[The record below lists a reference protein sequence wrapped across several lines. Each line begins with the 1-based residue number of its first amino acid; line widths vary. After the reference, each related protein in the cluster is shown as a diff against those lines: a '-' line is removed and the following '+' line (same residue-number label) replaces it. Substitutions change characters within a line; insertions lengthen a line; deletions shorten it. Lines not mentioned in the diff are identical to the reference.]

1 MSAVPDTR
9 AEHAQEPATRVLRA
23 VSVVSLMTAVS
34 RVLGLVR
41 EIAMAYFFGTSAL
54 KSAFDL
60 AFVIPNLFRRLFGE
74 GALSSAFVPVFS
86 ESLVKEGRDSA
97 LRFAVRVISLL
108 VAVLG
113 AVTVLGILLTW
124 PLAGLLPSDSR
135 WLIPLPMLRIMLPY
149 ALLICVAA
157 LLSGMLNALGR
168 FAIASL
174 TPFLLN
180 LIWIVTLC
188 VACPLLRG
196 LPDTQIIVLS
206 WAILAAGLAQVLFQL
221 PALAREGFR
230 FRLDFRALLS
240 DPKLRRVLT
249 LMAPAALGI
258 GIIQIN
264 VCLDKFLAFWADPA
278 APAALEYAERIV
290 YLPLGMFG
298 TAFMTVLLPT
308 FSRQAAT
315 GDTALMRE
323 TLERAIRNLA
333 VIMAPC
339 SAALLVL
346 ALPVISLIYNIKGGR
361 FDETSA
367 VLSARALAAY
377 APGLLVFSL
386 QKALTPV
393 FYGLQDLKTPVRV
406 SLIGLV
412 LNVTL
417 NIASVVLL
425 PSGWKHIGIAAST
438 VLSSLVNGVM
448 LAVLLRRRGAF
459 LRVVGFAGA
468 VARAV
473 LCATLMA
480 IAVLAVY
487 ALCRQ
492 VLGQGEKGLTKGAEI
507 VAMAVT
513 VAAGIV
519 VYVGAMAT
527 VSRNELREMVGD
539 VRRRRTRKGA

>member
-1 MSAVPDTR
+1 MSA
-9 AEHAQEPATRVLRA
+9 AQEPAPRVLRS

-41 EIAMAYFFGTSAL
+41 EIVMAYFFGTSAL

-60 AFVIPNLFRRLFGE
+60 AFIVPNLFRRLFGE

-108 VAVLG
+108 VVVLG
-113 AVTVLGILLTW
+113 AVTLLGILLTW
-124 PLAGLLPSDSR
+124 PLERLLPPDSR

-157 LLSGMLNALGR
+157 LLSGMLNTFGR
-168 FAIASL
+168 FAISSL

-196 LPDTQIIVLS
+196 MPEKQIIVLS

-230 FRLDFRALLS
+230 FKLQFRALLS
-240 DPKLRRVLT
+240 DPKLRRVLG

-258 GIIQIN
+258 GVIQIN
-264 VCLDKFLAFWADPA
+264 VCLDKLLAFWADPA

-346 ALPVISLIYNIKGGR
+346 ALPVISLIYNFKGGR

-367 VLSARALAAY
+367 ILSARALAAY

-406 SLIGLV
+406 SMVGLV
-412 LNVTL
+412 LNVTM
-417 NIASVVLL
+417 NVSSVIWL
-425 PSGWKHIGIAAST
+425 PHGWKHVGIAGST
-438 VLSSLVNGVM
+438 VITSLINGIM
-448 LAVLLRRRGAF
+448 LAVLLRRRGDF
-459 LRVVGFAGA
+459 LRVAGFAGA
-468 VARAV
+468 VVRAM
-473 LCATLMA
+473 LCAAAMA
-480 IAVLAVY
+480 LAALSAY
-487 ALCRQ
+487 TLCRHL
-492 VLGQGEKGLTKGAEI
+492 LGQGEGGLTKGAEI

-513 VAAGIV
+513 VVTGVV
-519 VYVGAMAT
+519 VYVGAMAI
-527 VSRNELREMVGD
+527 VSRNELREMLGD
-539 VRRRRTRKGA
+539 VRRRKTKRGT

>member
-1 MSAVPDTR
+1 
-9 AEHAQEPATRVLRA
+9 
-23 VSVVSLMTAVS
+23 
-34 RVLGLVR
+34 
-41 EIAMAYFFGTSAL
+41 
-54 KSAFDL
+54 
-60 AFVIPNLFRRLFGE
+60 
-74 GALSSAFVPVFS
+74 
-86 ESLVKEGRDSA
+86 
-97 LRFAVRVISLL
+97 
-108 VAVLG
+108 
-113 AVTVLGILLTW
+113 
-124 PLAGLLPSDSR
+124 
-135 WLIPLPMLRIMLPY
+135 LPMLRIMLPY

-157 LLSGMLNALGR
+157 LLSGMLNTFGR
-168 FAIASL
+168 FAISSL

-196 LPDTQIIVLS
+196 MPEKQIIVLS

-230 FRLDFRALLS
+230 FKLQFRALLS
-240 DPKLRRVLT
+240 DPKLRRVLG

-264 VCLDKFLAFWADPA
+264 VCLDKLLAFWADPA

-406 SLIGLV
+406 SMVGLV
-412 LNVTL
+412 LNVTM
-417 NIASVVLL
+417 NVSSVIWL
-425 PSGWKHIGIAAST
+425 PHGWKHVGIAAAT
-438 VLSSLVNGVM
+438 VLSSALSVALLVW
-448 LAVLLRRRGAF
+448 LLRRKGCGIRPAAV
-459 LRVVGFAGA
+459 LRPAAGA
-468 VARAV
+468 LVAAALMAATAWLLQRHLTAAWSGWGKAGEIAAMAATLAAAAALYAGLARV
-473 LCATLMA
+473 LC
-480 IAVLAVY
+480 
-487 ALCRQ
+487 
-492 VLGQGEKGLTKGAEI
+492 GGA
-507 VAMAVT
+507 
-513 VAAGIV
+513 
-519 VYVGAMAT
+519 
-527 VSRNELREMVGD
+527 LREL
-539 VRRRRTRKGA
+539 VRGFRR

>member
-1 MSAVPDTR
+1 MSAG
-9 AEHAQEPATRVLRA
+9 VLRS

-41 EIAMAYFFGTSAL
+41 EVAMAYFFGTSAL

-60 AFVIPNLFRRLFGE
+60 AFVVPNLFRRLFGE

-86 ESLVKEGRDSA
+86 ETLVKESRERA
-97 LRFAVRVISLL
+97 YQFAVRVISLL

-113 AVTVLGILLTW
+113 AVTVIGILLTW
-124 PLAGLLPSDSR
+124 PMEWWLPPDSR
-135 WLIPLPMLRIMLPY
+135 WLIPLPMLRVMLPY

-157 LLSGMLNALGR
+157 MLSGILNALAR
-168 FAIASL
+168 FAIPSL

-196 LPDTQIIVLS
+196 LPEQQIVVLS
-206 WAILAAGLAQVLFQL
+206 WTILFAGLAQILFQL
-221 PALAREGFR
+221 PALSKQGFR
-230 FRLDFRALLS
+230 FRLVFSGVFA
-240 DPKLRRVLT
+240 DPKLRRVLA
-249 LMAPAALGI
+249 LMVPAALGI

-264 VCLDKFLAFWADPA
+264 VCLDKVLAFWADPA

-308 FSRQAAT
+308 FSKQAAM
-315 GDTALMRE
+315 GDTALMRD

-346 ALPVISLIYNIKGGR
+346 ALPVITLIYGIKGGQ
-361 FDETSA
+361 FNESSA

-377 APGLLVFSL
+377 APGLLVFCL

-393 FYGLQDLKTPVRV
+393 FYGLQDIKTPMRV
-406 SLIGLV
+406 SLVCLI
-412 LNVTL
+412 LNVAFNVT
-417 NIASVVLL
+417 SVILL
-425 PSGWKHIGIAAST
+425 PAGWKHVGIAGST
-438 VLSSLVNGVM
+438 VVTSLINGAILTVI
-448 LAVLLRRRGAF
+448 LRRRGDF
-459 LRVVGFAGA
+459 LRIPAVAWPVIRAVGCAVTMALAALGTHAWCIRTMSMAGA
-468 VARAV
+468 GGASKFAELAV
-473 LCATLMA
+473 MGATVLVGMLVYGGLMA
-480 IAVLAVY
+480 L
-487 ALCRQ
+487 
-492 VLGQGEKGLTKGAEI
+492 
-507 VAMAVT
+507 
-513 VAAGIV
+513 
-519 VYVGAMAT
+519 
-527 VSRNELREMVGD
+527 VSRNELLEMAGD
-539 VRRRRTRKGA
+539 FRARRSRRGAAESGKKG

>member
-9 AEHAQEPATRVLRA
+9 AEHAQEPAPRVLRA

-206 WAILAAGLAQVLFQL
+206 WAILVAGLAQVLFQL

-230 FRLDFRALLS
+230 FRLGFRALLS

-315 GDTALMRE
+315 GDTVLMRE

-406 SLIGLV
+406 SLVSLI

-417 NIASVVLL
+417 NVSSVVVL
-425 PSGWKHIGIAAST
+425 PPGWKHVGIAAST

-480 IAVLAVY
+480 IAALAVY
-487 ALCRQ
+487 AVSRH
-492 VLGQGEKGLTKGAEI
+492 VLAQEGGGLTKGAEI